1 MAPAEPHDQG
11 PVAVGSAYSLT
22 AFRHEVEAVFGQ
34 RRQRHGEVGR
44 HLGEVLDLGIRR
56 LRAAGVEEHAIGRA
70 VKAIRLRHPG
80 HLMVFERC
88 VR

>member
-1 MAPAEPHDQG
+1 MF
-11 PVAVGSAYSLT
+11 V
-22 AFRHEVEAVFGQ
+22 R
-34 RRQRHGEVGR
+34 RRQRHGEVGK
-44 HLGEVLDLGIRR
+44 HLEEVLELGIKR

-80 HLMVFERC
+80 HFMIFERC